1 MTKYIPDISSRRWV
15 IVSAQRA
22 ARPDQNGKE
31 KSKGEKKVVCVF
43 CPGNEKLT
51 SEEVYRVGEG
61 ERNEKGWKVRVI
73 LNKFPITDL
82 HEVVIH
88 SPSDTEDLFEYS
100 QSQVES
106 ILHAYRDRFNFYR
119 KRGQVLIFCNHGEH
133 AGASI
138 KHPHSQIVVLPPQI
152 NLDSLT
158 REPKNNLVDEDEVF
172 SVYCPDFS
180 QWPYEVWITPKEES
194 KSFFGD
200 ITDKDLPELARI
212 MKRTIKRLHD
222 LYDEGNFHV
231 PFGYNYYIS
240 PKENW
245 YLRIIPRFVHRAG
258 FELGTGLSVNEIDPL
273 NAALGFKGV
282 DEKVSNI
289 MSKLKSKM

>member
-1 MTKYIPDISSRRWV
+1 MTKYVPDISSRRWV

-22 ARPDQNGKE
+22 ARPDQNGH
-31 KSKGEKKVVCVF
+31 SKVKKKVECVF

-51 SEEVYRVGEG
+51 SEEVYRIGEG
-61 ERNEKGWKVRVI
+61 EKNEKGWKVRVI

-88 SPSDTEDLFEYS
+88 SPSDSGDLYEYS
-100 QSQVES
+100 QDQVES

-119 KRGQVLIFCNHGEH
+119 KKGQVLIFCNHGEH

-194 KSFFGD
+194 KFFFGD
-200 ITDKDLPELARI
+200 ISDKDLPELARI
-212 MKRTIKRLHD
+212 MKKTIKRLHD
-222 LYDEGNFHV
+222 LYDEGDFHV

-273 NAALGFKGV
+273 NAALGYKGV

>member
-1 MTKYIPDISSRRWV
+1 MTKYVPDISSRRWV

-138 KHPHSQIVVLPPQI
+138 KHSHSQIVVLPPQI

-273 NAALGFKGV
+273 NAALGYKGV

>member
-1 MTKYIPDISSRRWV
+1 MTKYVPDISSRRWV

-22 ARPDQNGKE
+22 ARPDQNGHGKD
-31 KSKGEKKVVCVF
+31 KKKVECVF

-273 NAALGFKGV
+273 NAALGYKGV

>member
-1 MTKYIPDISSRRWV
+1 MTKYVPDISSRRWV

-22 ARPDQNGKE
+22 ARPDQNGHGKD
-31 KSKGEKKVVCVF
+31 KKKVECVF

-51 SEEVYRVGEG
+51 SEEVYRIGEG

-138 KHPHSQIVVLPPQI
+138 KHPHSQIVTV
-152 NLDSLT
+152 
-158 REPKNNLVDEDEVF
+158 
-172 SVYCPDFS
+172 
-180 QWPYEVWITPKEES
+180 
-194 KSFFGD
+194 
-200 ITDKDLPELARI
+200 A
-212 MKRTIKRLHD
+212 
-222 LYDEGNFHV
+222 V
-231 PFGYNYYIS
+231 PF
-240 PKENW
+240 W
-245 YLRIIPRFVHRAG
+245 LH
-258 FELGTGLSVNEIDPL
+258 
-273 NAALGFKGV
+273 
-282 DEKVSNI
+282 
-289 MSKLKSKM
+289 

>member
-1 MTKYIPDISSRRWV
+1 MTKYVPDISSRRWV

>member
-1 MTKYIPDISSRRWV
+1 MTKYVPDISSRRWV

-212 MKRTIKRLHD
+212 MKKTIKRLHD

-273 NAALGFKGV
+273 NAALGYKGV

>member
-1 MTKYIPDISSRRWV
+1 MTKYVPDISSRRWV

-240 PKENW
+240 
-245 YLRIIPRFVHRAG
+245 
-258 FELGTGLSVNEIDPL
+258 
-273 NAALGFKGV
+273 
-282 DEKVSNI
+282 
-289 MSKLKSKM
+289 

>member
-1 MTKYIPDISSRRWV
+1 MTKYVPDISSRRWV

-22 ARPDQNGKE
+22 SRPDQNGR
-31 KSKGEKKVVCVF
+31 SKDKKKVECVF

-51 SEEVYRVGEG
+51 SEEVYRIGAGEK
-61 ERNEKGWKVRVI
+61 NEKGWKVRVI

-88 SPSDTEDLFEYS
+88 APSDTEDLYEYS
-100 QSQVES
+100 QAQVES

-119 KRGQVLIFCNHGEH
+119 KKGQVLIFCNHGEH

-212 MKRTIKRLHD
+212 MKKTIKRLHD

-273 NAALGFKGV
+273 NAALGYKGV
-282 DEKVSNI
+282 DDKVSNI

>member
-1 MTKYIPDISSRRWV
+1 MTKYVPDISSRRWV

-22 ARPDQNGKE
+22 ARPDQNGH
-31 KSKGEKKVVCVF
+31 SKDKKKVSCVF

-51 SEEVYRVGEG
+51 SEEVYRIGEG
-61 ERNEKGWKVRVI
+61 EKNEKGWKVRVI

-88 SPSDTEDLFEYS
+88 SPSDTEDLYEYS
-100 QSQVES
+100 QVHVES

-158 REPKNNLVDEDEVF
+158 REPMNNLIDEDEVF

-194 KSFFGD
+194 KAYFGD
-200 ITDKDLPELARI
+200 IPDKDLPELARI
-212 MKRTIKRLHD
+212 MQRTIKRLHA
-222 LYDEGNFHV
+222 LYEEGNFHV
-231 PFGYNYYIS
+231 AFGYNYYIS

-273 NAALGFKGV
+273 NAALGYRGV
-282 DEKVSNI
+282 DKRVSNV